1 MLLNITERFLFLDH
15 FLGGVGGGAVA
26 VGDGNGCEIA
36 TIRGRSRVSAVMGDF
51 GGLCGCGG

>member
-1 MLLNITERFLFLDH
+1 MLLDITESFLFLDH

-51 GGLCGCGG
+51 GGLCRC